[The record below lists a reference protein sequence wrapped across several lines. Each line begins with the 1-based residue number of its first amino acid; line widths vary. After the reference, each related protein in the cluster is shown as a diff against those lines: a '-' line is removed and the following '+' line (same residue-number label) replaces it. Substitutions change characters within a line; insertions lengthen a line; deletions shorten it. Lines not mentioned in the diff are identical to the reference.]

1 MPQALV
7 KRPRNEYEWNPENI
21 ARLGK
26 ISDSELAELMGG
38 IPSVIRRK
46 RNDLGIPAFKHAPGA
61 KKGKPRPNFDWSE
74 QAISLL
80 GTKTDKEVAE
90 QLGLCIAAVGQKR
103 RSMSIAGLRPT
114 QKPIEIPKRFIRY
127 LGVWSD
133 QKVAEKVGVSQSAVS
148 NYRNKLGIKPLQN
161 RSEFPQAAIAL
172 IGTMTDTD
180 LANQLG
186 VRVSTVQARRSK
198 LGIARFKPSKP
209 DVAFELPQE
218 IIDQLGKVP
227 DSQIS
232 HITGKTIIAIGQYRN
247 RLGIQRYQRTGFV
260 LPDEDHALL
269 GVISDTDLAAKHN
282 VSKGTIGRLRSKA
295 GIASPRVLVSFP
307 HEKSHLLG
315 TMPDAKL
322 AETLGVSQSNVNV
335 IRNAKGIPPFRH

>member
-1 MPQALV
+1 MPQALA

-46 RNDLGIPAFKHAPGA
+46 RNELGIPAFKHAPGA

-90 QLGLCIAAVGQKR
+90 KLGLCIAAVGQKR
-103 RSMSIAGLRPT
+103 RSMSIAGVRPT
-114 QKPIEIPKRFIRY
+114 QKPIEMPKRLIRY

-133 QKVAEKVGVSQSAVS
+133 QKVAEKIGVSQGAVS
-148 NYRNKLGIKPLQN
+148 NYRSKHGIQPLQN
-161 RSEFPQAAIAL
+161 RGVFPRAAIAL
-172 IGTMTDTD
+172 IGTMSDTD
-180 LANQLG
+180 LAKQLK

-218 IIDQLGKVP
+218 IIGQLGKVS
-227 DSQIS
+227 DREIS
-232 HITGKTIIAIGQYRN
+232 LITGKSILAIGEYRN
-247 RLGIQRYQRTGFV
+247 RLGIQCYQRTGFV
-260 LPDEDHALL
+260 LPDDDHALL
-269 GVISDTDLAAKHN
+269 GIISDADLAAKHN
-282 VSKGTIGRLRSKA
+282 VSKATIGRLRSKA
-295 GIASPRVLVSFP
+295 GIPSPRVLR
-307 HEKSHLLG
+307 
-315 TMPDAKL
+315 
-322 AETLGVSQSNVNV
+322 
-335 IRNAKGIPPFRH
+335 RNAKGIPPFGQ